1 MPTLSRSE
9 QEIPIA
15 RCAEEDPWTIYGA
28 DLAELPSSMSLADR
42 VGGRMVRHQGGTKIL
57 LPQDSVFLQRRR
69 KLHLTPE
76 QRTGFPIVITKF
88 GSVPITGT
96 KIIQH
101 HKASGGTRKLS
112 NSSMVHTWSVSPVAM
127 AGVTGFHC
135 FREPFRPLVGRLW
148 GRRCRKLRWGT
159 TK

>member
-42 VGGRMVRHQGGTKIL
+42 VGGRVVRHQGGTKIL
-57 LPQDSVFLQRRR
+57 LPQDSVFLQRRS

-76 QRTGFPIVITKF
+76 QRTERANQMQQRRT
-88 GSVPITGT
+88 TT
-96 KIIQH
+96 
-101 HKASGGTRKLS
+101 
-112 NSSMVHTWSVSPVAM
+112 PV
-127 AGVTGFHC
+127 TH
-135 FREPFRPLVGRLW
+135 RPPA
-148 GRRCRKLRWGT
+148 
-159 TK
+159 